1 MQVSRPVLQDE
12 SWLGRRENTT
22 VFGPLF
28 AYMRAHASQ
37 LVRFVLIGAG
47 LAVLN
52 LSFLYLLRSSR
63 HFPDAIA
70 VTIVYVVSAL
80 IHFPAHRWIT
90 YRAQD
95 RPMPPQGLRYALM
108 LVCNFLIL
116 QALVAVASRVSV
128 SPYIALM
135 ASTGCTMIFNFL
147 VMTHFVFAKERRP

>member
-1 MQVSRPVLQDE
+1 MQVSRPVVPED
-12 SWLGRRENTT
+12 SWPGRRENAI

-28 AYMRAHASQ
+28 AYMRAYASQ
-37 LVRFVLIGAG
+37 LIRFVLIGAG

-52 LSFLYLLRSSR
+52 LSFLYLLCASQ

-70 VTIVYVVSAL
+70 VTIVYVVGAL

-95 RPMPPQGLRYALM
+95 RPMPPQGMRYALM
-108 LVCNFLIL
+108 LVCNFLVL
-116 QALVAVASRVSV
+116 QALVALASWVSV
-128 SPYIALM
+128 SPYVAFM